1 MATETPKGE
10 HVTPPRPRAPHL
22 QVWHWHVTMA
32 TSIFHRATGVA
43 LYVGSILAA
52 LWVFAIAAGP
62 QYYTPLANLFST
74 WPGQII
80 LFLWTIALSFHM
92 INGVRHLIWDNG
104 QGFKPKTADQTGWFA
119 ILSSIIVATAIWAV
133 AAFY

>member
-10 HVTPPRPRAPHL
+10 QVTPPRPRAPHL
-22 QVWHWHVTMA
+22 QVWQWHVTMA

-62 QYYTPLANLFST
+62 QYYEPLATLFST

-92 INGVRHLIWDNG
+92 VNGVRHLIWDNG
-104 QGFKPKTADQTGWFA
+104 RGFKPKTASQTGWFA
-119 ILSSIIVATAIWAV
+119 ISSSIIVATAIWAV
-133 AAFY
+133 AAF